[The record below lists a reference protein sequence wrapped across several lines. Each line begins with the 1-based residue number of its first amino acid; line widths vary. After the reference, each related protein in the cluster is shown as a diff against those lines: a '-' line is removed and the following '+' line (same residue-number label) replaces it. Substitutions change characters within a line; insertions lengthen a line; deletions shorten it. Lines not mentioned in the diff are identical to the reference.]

1 MTRDLIVHKEIN
13 VKGLVHGVGYRAN
26 AKHVADLLGVQGSVK
41 NLQDGSVWIVAEA
54 SEDTLNTFLDW
65 CRKGP
70 SHSEVKEVVITPG
83 DVQDLK
89 EFRIV
94 Y

>member
-1 MTRDLIVHKEIN
+1 MATNSIVHNEIN

-26 AKHVADLLGVQGSVK
+26 AKHMADLLGVQGSVK

-54 SEDTLNTFLDW
+54 STDAMKTFLDW

-70 SHSEVKEVVITPG
+70 RHSEVREVIVIPG
-83 DVQDLK
+83 EVTHIK
-89 EFRIV
+89 EFTILH
-94 Y
+94 